1 MKSPKSAIFNQ
12 KTQHELKIPGKT
24 QANLEK
30 TQDFEPKTTCNGG
43 SMPQYPSTLCRKKS
57 LLYVHCPLHQLR
69 VEKSTAESDFVS
81 EVTLSLK
88 NYGKSCLS
96 FSFHMS

>member
-24 QANLEK
+24 QANLAKTQANLEK

-43 SMPQYPSTLCRKKS
+43 SMPQYASTLCRKKS
-57 LLYVHCPLHQLR
+57 LH
-69 VEKSTAESDFVS
+69 
-81 EVTLSLK
+81 
-88 NYGKSCLS
+88 
-96 FSFHMS
+96 